1 MKMRPSQAAR
11 FRLLSAVGIFPVSG
25 LSLVSTAATLPVT
38 FNGHNTFT
46 ECGLQRF
53 DPTARMLY

>member
-1 MKMRPSQAAR
+1 
-11 FRLLSAVGIFPVSG
+11 VG
-25 LSLVSTAATLPVT
+25 TAAALLVT
-38 FNGHNTFT
+38 SNGHRTFT